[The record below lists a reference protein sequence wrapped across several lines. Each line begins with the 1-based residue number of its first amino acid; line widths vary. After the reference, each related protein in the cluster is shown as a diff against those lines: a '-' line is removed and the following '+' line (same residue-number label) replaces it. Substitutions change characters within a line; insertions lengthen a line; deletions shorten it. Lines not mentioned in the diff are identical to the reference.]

1 MNLDQG
7 NDGESNLRAPGKQR
21 IESARRNLKRI
32 YIHVLHLIIVDT
44 LGHDIVIWGNLEY
57 NKPHLAHVP
66 FLWSACLNTVA
77 SDQKFWSPL
86 NQPRT
91 A

>member
-7 NDGESNLRAPGKQR
+7 NDSESNLRARKTTNR
-21 IESARRNLKRI
+21 KRTAKFKKEI
-32 YIHVLHLIIVDT
+32 YIHVLHLIIVDS

-77 SDQKFWSPL
+77 SDSEIL
-86 NQPRT
+86 ESS
-91 A
+91 